1 MLDLFKR
8 LLKIGKTEVGKK
20 LEKAEDPVLLI
31 EQQIKELKTAL
42 AESLRSL
49 AEVKAAHIRSKRE
62 TEHQLALGNEYER
75 KAILLLQK
83 AQFGEI
89 DPKQADLLAAQALS
103 RKEEIE
109 KRVAANSKNLSNYEA
124 MVQKLEGNAMQLR
137 SQIDSWEQE
146 LRALKAR
153 AKVSEATRKLNEQ
166 MAGLDINGTV
176 SLMNRLQEN
185 VEQQE
190 ALVESYNTVIGNQNS
205 LDVEIDKI
213 LGGSFSPNVTSKL
226 DELKNNL
233 KLSESTVNMP
243 VDNKNSE
250 QINDKTLSEIEK
262 LKEQLKKK

>member
-1 MLDLFKR
+1 MIDIFKR
-8 LLKIGKTEVGKK
+8 IFRIGKMAANKTI
-20 LEKAEDPVLLI
+20 EKAEDPALLI

-49 AEVKAAHIRSKRE
+49 AEVKASHIRSKRE

-89 DPKQADLLAAQALS
+89 DAKQADILAAQALS

-109 KRVAANSKNLSNYEA
+109 KRVQANAKNLSNYEA
-124 MVQKLEGNAMQLR
+124 MVRKLEENAVQLR
-137 SQIDSWEQE
+137 NQIESWEQE

-166 MAGLDINGTV
+166 LSGLDINGTV
-176 SLMNRLQEN
+176 TMMNRLKEN

-190 ALVESYNTVIGNQNS
+190 ALVDSYNTVIGNQNS
-205 LDVEIDKI
+205 LDAEIDKI
-213 LGGSFSPNVTSKL
+213 LGGSFSPQVNNKL
-226 DELKNNL
+226 EELKNNL
-233 KLSESTVNMP
+233 KLSENSVNTP
-243 VDNKNSE
+243 PPPNE
-250 QINDKTLSEIEK
+250 HLQSEIER

>member
-1 MLDLFKR
+1 MIDIFKR
-8 LLKIGKTEVGKK
+8 IFRIGKMAANKK
-20 LEKAEDPVLLI
+20 IEKAEDPALLI

-49 AEVKAAHIRSKRE
+49 AEVKASHIRSKRE

-83 AQFGEI
+83 AQLGEI
-89 DPKQADLLAAQALS
+89 DSKQADILAAQALS

-109 KRVAANSKNLSNYEA
+109 KRVQANAKNLSNYEA
-124 MVQKLEGNAMQLR
+124 MVRKLEENAVQLR
-137 SQIDSWEQE
+137 NQIESWEQE

-166 MAGLDINGTV
+166 LSGLDINGTV
-176 SLMNRLQEN
+176 TMMNRLKEN

-190 ALVESYNTVIGNQNS
+190 ALVDSYNIVIGNQNS
-205 LDVEIDKI
+205 LDAEIDKI
-213 LGGSFSPNVTSKL
+213 LGGSFSPQVNNKL
-226 DELKNNL
+226 EELKSNL
-233 KLSESTVNMP
+233 KLSPNPIDVAPPNEHL
-243 VDNKNSE
+243 
-250 QINDKTLSEIEK
+250 QSEIER

>member
-1 MLDLFKR
+1 MIDLFKR
-8 LLKIGKTEVGKK
+8 LFRIGKVEVNKK
-20 LEKAEDPVLLI
+20 LQKAEDPALLI

-49 AEVKAAHIRSKRE
+49 AEVKASHIRSKRE
-62 TEHQLALGNEYER
+62 TEQQLALGQEYER

-89 DPKQADLLAAQALS
+89 DSKQADLLAAQALS

-109 KRVAANSKNLSNYEA
+109 KRVQGNAKNLSNYEA
-124 MVQKLEGNAMQLR
+124 MVRKLEENAVQLR
-137 SQIDSWEQE
+137 NQIDSWEQE

-166 MAGLDINGTV
+166 LSGLDINGTV
-176 SLMNRLQEN
+176 TMMNRLKEN

-190 ALVESYNTVIGNQNS
+190 ALVDSYNVVIGNQNS
-205 LDVEIDKI
+205 LDAEIDKI
-213 LGGSFSPNVTSKL
+213 LGGSFSPQVNDKL
-226 DELKNNL
+226 AALKNNL
-233 KLSESTVNMP
+233 KIEDTLAPPPPN
-243 VDNKNSE
+243 E
-250 QINDKTLSEIEK
+250 QLNQEIER

>member
-1 MLDLFKR
+1 MLDIFKR
-8 LLKIGKTEVGKK
+8 LFNIGKTEMGKK
-20 LEKAEDPVLLI
+20 LEKAEDPILLI

-62 TEHQLALGNEYER
+62 TEQQLALGNEYER

-89 DPKQADLLAAQALS
+89 DAKQADLLAAQALS

-109 KRVAANSKNLSNYEA
+109 KRVSANAKNLSNYEA

-137 SQIDSWEQE
+137 NQIESWEQE

-166 MAGLDINGTV
+166 MAGLDLNGTV
-176 SLMNRLQEN
+176 SLMNRLKEN

-190 ALVESYNTVIGNQNS
+190 ALVESYNTVVGNQNS
-205 LDVEIDKI
+205 LDAEIDKI
-213 LGGSFSPNVTSKL
+213 LGGSFSPNVTTKL
-226 DELKNNL
+226 DQLKNNL
-233 KLSESTVNMP
+233 KLSENTNP
-243 VDNKNSE
+243 LPKDEPNEKL
-250 QINDKTLSEIEK
+250 QSEIER
-262 LKEQLKKK
+262 LKEQLKK

>member
-1 MLDLFKR
+1 MIDIFKR
-8 LLKIGKTEVGKK
+8 LFNIGKGKISQK

-31 EQQIKELKTAL
+31 EQQIRELKTAL

-49 AEVKAAHIRSKRE
+49 AEVKASHIRSKRE

-83 AQFGEI
+83 AQIGEI
-89 DPKQADLLAAQALS
+89 DAKQADLLAAQALS

-109 KRVAANSKNLSNYEA
+109 KRVQGNAKNLSNYEA
-124 MVQKLEGNAMQLR
+124 MVRKLEENAVQLR
-137 SQIDSWEQE
+137 NQIDSWEQE

-166 MAGLDINGTV
+166 LSGLDINGTV
-176 SLMNRLQEN
+176 TLMNRLKEN

-190 ALVESYNTVIGNQNS
+190 ALVDSYNVVIGNQNS
-205 LDVEIDKI
+205 LDAEIDKI
-213 LGGSFSPNVTSKL
+213 LGGSFSPQVNDKL
-226 DELKNNL
+226 SELKNNL
-233 KLSESTVNMP
+233 KISQGTPPPPN
-243 VDNKNSE
+243 E
-250 QINDKTLSEIEK
+250 QLNLELER